1 MDYMHGTGHGVGC
14 FLNVHE
20 GPQSISPKDKGVP
33 MEPGMFL
40 TNEPGYYEEGSLGIR
55 IENVMEVIE
64 LPMEYRTHGPFLGFQ
79 TVTMIPL
86 ERSLISVELLQE
98 EEISWINS
106 YHRTI
111 RDLLSPHLTGEDLVW
126 LQEATTPIE

>member
-1 MDYMHGTGHGVGC
+1 
-14 FLNVHE
+14 
-20 GPQSISPKDKGVP
+20 
-33 MEPGMFL
+33 MFL

-64 LPMEYRTHGPFLGFQ
+64 LPMEHGTHGPFLGFRP
-79 TVTMIPL
+79 VTMIPL
-86 ERSLISVELLQE
+86 ERSLISVELLRE

-111 RDLLSPHLTGEDLVW
+111 RDLLSPNLEGEDLAW
-126 LQEATTPIE
+126 LQEATMPIE